1 MALHFWSSSYIMSG
15 MEGNQD
21 YRLLWHAD
29 SPPTFVYHTMIVPMG
44 ANPSMDSFYLLFKF
58 SPGSWWRQN
67 VSEHSHN
74 VSMHACYQVPV
85 NHSVVIYH
93 YTKAGFVMTSYC
105 VHCIES
111 TEHRMQCF
119 MHNNTCACVNCIAD
133 VVMLGIVFIYWYQS
147 GGVMLCWFTLFL
159 IVSVLGWEILFAF
172 IIKWVKSACTSMH
185 DVCYW

>member
-1 MALHFWSSSYIMSG
+1 MKTLKYIIISFLWWIMALHFWSSSYIMSG

-85 NHSVVIYH
+85 NYSVVIYH
-93 YTKAGFVMTSYC
+93 YTKARF
-105 VHCIES
+105 
-111 TEHRMQCF
+111 MQTNGKFLAIACTKPLCTRVNWTQNAMF
-119 MHNNTCACVNCIAD
+119 YTCTCACVNCIAD

-147 GGVMLCWFTLFL
+147 QGV
-159 IVSVLGWEILFAF
+159 I
-172 IIKWVKSACTSMH
+172 
-185 DVCYW
+185 